1 MKSILGYKGKE
12 IGNIIII
19 HANKGSAFSVLKQRY
34 TKNGTRPILMDIY

>member
-12 IGNIIII
+12 IGNII

-34 TKNGTRPILMDIY
+34 TKNGTRPIWMDIY